1 MRLLTRSRAAKNNVA
16 IFILFTAFPAKSRPL
31 LCLTTARW
39 KKFPQENVF
48 EKLVA
53 AEFFRGGFSLTLA
66 GFADAA
72 AYLIEVCQEP
82 KGSNQN
88 GAARITVAV
97 Q

>member
-1 MRLLTRSRAAKNNVA
+1 
-16 IFILFTAFPAKSRPL
+16 
-31 LCLTTARW
+31 LTTARW

-66 GFADAA
+66 GFVDAA